1 MAGRPPPP
9 HTRLRR
15 TRLMGIPFVKEASL
29 SVAALRKLSGYCSY
43 LALQEGDFVFRQGEP
58 AFCFYIILTVR
69 RRCRQLP
76 TAADAADAADS
87 CRQLPTRT
95 RVPHSATAFFP
106 TWTLIALLCCTHSP
120 LPYLCRSPGLLLRC
134 PLPLSY
140 AALSFAA
147 LLGCPLLCRSTW
159 LFAAL
164 SFAALLGCPL
174 LCRARARSSLT

>member
-1 MAGRPPPP
+1 
-9 HTRLRR
+9 
-15 TRLMGIPFVKEASL
+15 MGIPFVKEAYL

-76 TAADAADAADS
+76 TAADAADS

-120 LPYLCRSPGLLLRC
+120 LPYLCRSPWLLAALSFAALLRCALLCRSPWLRC

-147 LLGCPLLCRSTW
+147 LLGC
-159 LFAAL
+159 AL
-164 SFAALLGCPL
+164 H
-174 LCRARARSSLT
+174 CRARARSSLT